1 MKPILFSTEMV
12 RAILDGRKT
21 QTRRVVKPQPSA
33 GLRHSNFVKS
43 GVEDGHGRKINV
55 PYYPGDI
62 LWVIQIKPIE
72 FGKGKY
78 GVGDDGCVYDISGA
92 SPKKRKTYIHNGY
105 EQINLRYKGEQRGF
119 RINRLVCEAFYG
131 HPLDL
136 ERARQADARHLD
148 GNRLNNL
155 PENLDW
161 GTRHQNVMDTVA
173 TGILNGES
181 NGSAKLSQGDVEQI
195 RQSNEKQYDL
205 AARYGVNQSTI
216 SRIKNQKRWGNNL
229 PSAPP
234 ANIER
239 WCSRLFL
246 RVTGVRVERLQDISE
261 DDARAEGVQV
271 IGCPEY
277 WMEFAAL
284 WDSFYTKRDY
294 DWDTN
299 PWVEVIEFE
308 RYTP

>member
-21 QTRRVVKPQPSA
+21 QTRRVIKRGNVLPSGEWLGEIREGGSWCTNPRSDVIWTGFRSEYGA
-33 GLRHSNFVKS
+33 DSYFMCYGK
-43 GVEDGHGRKINV
+43 
-55 PYYPGDI
+55 PGDI
-62 LWVIQIKPIE
+62 LWVREIWCKLWALDIDDVPI
-72 FGKGKY
+72 
-78 GVGDDGCVYDISGA
+78 DGTEKFYYAADGYNPTPFNRFPDA
-92 SPKKRKTYIHNGY
+92 DGYNGG
-105 EQINLRYKGEQRGF
+105 RDCPRW
-119 RINRLVCEAFYG
+119 RPSVHMPREA
-131 HPLDL
+131 
-136 ERARQADARHLD
+136 A
-148 GNRLNNL
+148 
-155 PENLDW
+155 
-161 GTRHQNVMDTVA
+161 
-173 TGILNGES
+173 
-181 NGSAKLSQGDVEQI
+181 
-195 RQSNEKQYDL
+195 
-205 AARYGVNQSTI
+205 
-216 SRIKNQKRWGNNL
+216 
-229 PSAPP
+229 
-234 ANIER
+234 
-239 WCSRLFL
+239 RLFL